1 MNRIRVI
8 KRAGLQ
14 SPPAARET
22 TAEKVNPAIIKR
34 QAVQVV
40 GNWIDE
46 WRASKPTDAKR
57 AFADLF
63 GSTYIT
69 VNR

>member
-1 MNRIRVI
+1 MNRIKVV
-8 KRAGLQ
+8 KRANHPL
-14 SPPAARET
+14 PLEELNT
-22 TAEKVNPAIIKR
+22 EMKKVSSVIIKR
-34 QAVQVV
+34 QAVKVV

-46 WRASKPTDAKR
+46 WRASKPKDAGL

-63 GSTYIT
+63 GSTYLP

>member
-1 MNRIRVI
+1 MNRIKII
-8 KRAGLQ
+8 KRADLQ
-14 SPPAARET
+14 SPPAERET
-22 TAEKVNPAIIKR
+22 EAKKIITAVVKR

-46 WRASKPTDAKR
+46 WRASKPKDARR

-63 GSTYIT
+63 GSTYIP

>member
-1 MNRIRVI
+1 MNQIKII
-8 KRAGLQ
+8 KRANLQ
-14 SPPAARET
+14 SSPKRGE

-40 GNWIDE
+40 ADWIDE
-46 WRASKPTDAKR
+46 WRASKPKDARR

-63 GSTYIT
+63 GTHPTAIG
-69 VNR
+69 